1 MEILKGMTWDH
12 ARGFDPMIASAK
24 KFCSEN
30 PDVKIIWEKRS
41 LQAFAD
47 RPIEL
52 MAFDYDLMVIDHPH
66 VGEASRKDLIYELNH
81 AEDYKNELKILEH
94 ESVGLSHQSYNFNDN
109 QYALGIDAAAP
120 VSSYRKDLLNN
131 IPKTFED
138 VIQLA
143 EKSLVMWPIKP
154 VDAIS
159 SFNTIAANLGNP
171 INSKEGVFIELST
184 ANSILEMMKKLAD
197 LVPRECLSMNP
208 IETLD
213 YMSTN
218 DDILYCPLLY
228 GYSNYSRLNFRESL
242 IHFTDIPS
250 FNGKENNC
258 SGSQLGGTGLA
269 ISKSTKHLKTALKY
283 SFWVASANCQRELYY
298 DSGGQPGNVLAWRD
312 DKINENC
319 NNFFKNTL
327 KTLDKSWLRPRY
339 DGYMYYQDKAGTL
352 INNFLKGE
360 NSIDFTVN
368 AMKKEF
374 DKSFYVNKK

>member
-81 AEDYKNELKILEH
+81 SEDYKNELKILEN

-109 QYALGIDAAAP
+109 QYALAIDAAAP

-171 INSKEGVFIELST
+171 INSKEGVFIELSI

-283 SFWVASANCQRELYY
+283 CFWVASANCQRELYY

-319 NNFFKNTL
+319 NDFFKNTL

>member
-81 AEDYKNELKILEH
+81 AEDYKNELKILEQ

-109 QYALGIDAAAP
+109 QYALAIDAAAP

-171 INSKEGVFIELST
+171 INSKEGVFIELSI

-319 NNFFKNTL
+319 NDFFKNTL

-368 AMKKEF
+368 EMKKEF

>member
-109 QYALGIDAAAP
+109 QYALAIDAAAP

-171 INSKEGVFIELST
+171 INSKEGVFIELSI

>member
-81 AEDYKNELKILEH
+81 AEDYKNELKILEQ

-109 QYALGIDAAAP
+109 QYALAIDAAAP

-171 INSKEGVFIELST
+171 INSKEGVFIELSI

-319 NNFFKNTL
+319 NDFFKNTL

>member
-81 AEDYKNELKILEH
+81 SEDYKNELKILEQ

-109 QYALGIDAAAP
+109 QYALAIDAAAP

-171 INSKEGVFIELST
+171 INSKEGVFIELSI

-283 SFWVASANCQRELYY
+283 SFWVASANCQRGLYY

-374 DKSFYVNKK
+374 DKSFDVNKK

>member
-1 MEILKGMTWDH
+1 
-12 ARGFDPMIASAK
+12 
-24 KFCSEN
+24 
-30 PDVKIIWEKRS
+30 
-41 LQAFAD
+41 
-47 RPIEL
+47 
-52 MAFDYDLMVIDHPH
+52 
-66 VGEASRKDLIYELNH
+66 
-81 AEDYKNELKILEH
+81 
-94 ESVGLSHQSYNFNDN
+94 
-109 QYALGIDAAAP
+109 
-120 VSSYRKDLLNN
+120 
-131 IPKTFED
+131 
-138 VIQLA
+138 
-143 EKSLVMWPIKP
+143 MWPIKP

-171 INSKEGVFIELST
+171 INSKEGVFIELSI

>member
-12 ARGFDPMIASAK
+12 ARGFDPMVASAK

-81 AEDYKNELKILEH
+81 SEDYKNELKILEQ

-109 QYALGIDAAAP
+109 QYALAIDAAAP

-171 INSKEGVFIELST
+171 INSKEGVFIELSI

>member
-81 AEDYKNELKILEH
+81 SEDYKNELKILEQ

-109 QYALGIDAAAP
+109 QYALAIDAAAP

-171 INSKEGVFIELST
+171 INSKEGVFIELSI